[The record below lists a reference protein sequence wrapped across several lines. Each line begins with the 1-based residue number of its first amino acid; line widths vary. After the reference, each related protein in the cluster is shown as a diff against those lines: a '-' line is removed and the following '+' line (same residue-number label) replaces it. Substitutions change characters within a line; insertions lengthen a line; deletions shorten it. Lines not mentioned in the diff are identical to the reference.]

1 MAITN
6 GYCTLPQIKA
16 EMRIG
21 TGDTLDDTRLE
32 LAIAAAS
39 RQIDAHCGRRF
50 WRDATVKVREF
61 FADNPVTCFTDDIST
76 TDGLIVAVDEAE
88 DGSYAEVITFGTDFI
103 LLPANAADEVPVRPF
118 TEIRIVETD
127 TYSGFPWRTLRPSV
141 RVTARFGWPA
151 IPDDVTKAALIQA
164 SQLFKASDAVFGA
177 AQFGEAGVALRVQA
191 RLNPMAEA
199 LLETYAKPRVA

>member
-6 GYCTLPQIKA
+6 GYCTLAQIKA

-21 TGDTLDDTRLE
+21 TNDTADDTRLE
-32 LAIAAAS
+32 LAVAAAS

-50 WRDATVKVREF
+50 WQDGTVKVREYF
-61 FADNPVTCFTDDIST
+61 PEDYLTCMVDDIST
-76 TDGLIVAVDEAE
+76 TVGLIVAVDDDD
-88 DGSYAEVITFGTDFI
+88 DGTYETTLTLDTHFI
-103 LLPANAADEVPVRPF
+103 LLPTNAADEVPVRPF
-118 TEIRIVETD
+118 TELRIVDTD
-127 TYSGFPWRTLRPSV
+127 GGASFSPGNARPNV
-141 RVTARFGWPA
+141 RVTAKFGWPA
-151 IPDDVTKAALIQA
+151 VPDDVTKACLIQA

-199 LLETYAKPRVA
+199 LLEAYARPRVA